1 VGGEWNLKSLESAN
15 RQPHFTRGPG
25 RGVER
30 ARTVRTAR
38 GGPTKVR
45 ETIG

>member
-1 VGGEWNLKSLESAN
+1 LKSLESVN
-15 RQPHFTRGPG
+15 RQPHFT
-25 RGVER
+25 
-30 ARTVRTAR
+30 RTVRTAR